1 MNDDRELLRV
11 CRIGRAQGLKGE
23 VNVRAFTD
31 DPGRRFSA
39 GSRLI
44 SKDGRTFTVEK
55 SRNFKQRWILKF
67 DQVPDR
73 TAAEALN
80 SLTLYIDAKAEA
92 DGFVPAS
99 GSASDVGLAPG
110 STSGC
115 ESGPAEDDT
124 SQDDD
129 WYPDQLIGL
138 EILQVDDSA
147 AAKAADYDGVEAHL
161 IGHASDLDLDSPQT
175 LLQIELTDG
184 RKVLLPFVEELVPIV
199 DPDEGYILID
209 PPAGLFD
216 L

>member
-11 CRIGRAQGLKGE
+11 CRIVRAQGLRGE

-99 GSASDVGLAPG
+99 GSASDVGL
-110 STSGC
+110 TSGPVT
-115 ESGPAEDDT
+115 GPNAGSAEAEP
-124 SQDDD
+124 SQDDA
-129 WYPDQLIGL
+129 W
-138 EILQVDDSA
+138 
-147 AAKAADYDGVEAHL
+147 
-161 IGHASDLDLDSPQT
+161 
-175 LLQIELTDG
+175 
-184 RKVLLPFVEELVPIV
+184 
-199 DPDEGYILID
+199 
-209 PPAGLFD
+209 
-216 L
+216 

>member
-11 CRIGRAQGLKGE
+11 CRISRAQGLRGE
-23 VNVRAFTD
+23 VNVRSFTD

-44 SKDGRTFTVEK
+44 SKGGRTFTVEK

-80 SLTLYIDAKAEA
+80 GLTLYIDAKADA
-92 DGFVPAS
+92 D
-99 GSASDVGLAPG
+99 GSASGLTPG

-115 ESGPAEDDT
+115 ESGPAEDDP

>member
-23 VNVRAFTD
+23 VNVRSFTD

-44 SKDGRTFTVEK
+44 SKGGRTFTVEK

-80 SLTLYIDAKAEA
+80 GLTLYIDAKADA
-92 DGFVPAS
+92 DGSASGLTPGSAS
-99 GSASDVGLAPG
+99 GSAKDDPG
-110 STSGC
+110 
-115 ESGPAEDDT
+115 
-124 SQDDD
+124 QDDA

-138 EILQVDDSA
+138 EVLQVDDSA

>member
-99 GSASDVGLAPG
+99 DVGL
-110 STSGC
+110 TSGPVTGPDA
-115 ESGPAEDDT
+115 GPAEDDP

-138 EILQVDDSA
+138 EILQMDDSA

>member
-99 GSASDVGLAPG
+99 DVGL
-110 STSGC
+110 TSGPVTGLDAG
-115 ESGPAEDDT
+115 SAEDDP

-199 DPDEGYILID
+199 DSDEGYILID

>member
-80 SLTLYIDAKAEA
+80 SLTLYIDAKDEA
-92 DGFVPAS
+92 DG
-99 GSASDVGLAPG
+99 SASGLAPG

-115 ESGPAEDDT
+115 ESGPAEDDP

>member
-99 GSASDVGLAPG
+99 DVGL
-110 STSGC
+110 TSGPVT
-115 ESGPAEDDT
+115 GPDAGSAEDDP